1 MGVTSAAWIMSGL
14 SITVW
19 TQIRS
24 LTHVESIIYPPCLC
38 FVFFLLSSACKAAN
52 RWRED
57 GMWGR
62 CCDWP
67 GKGHAHH
74 VSPCGKSGYILTPWS
89 PGAQSTR
96 WGKLVLW
103 SWFSITWMGENF
115 SEWRSYVMQPTSV
128 LMQSDPNLC
137 TLKLW
142 KLWRVEDYLQKEPD
156 LMNVSFS
163 RLGSSHHRFLDS
175 EGAN

>member
-1 MGVTSAAWIMSGL
+1 MKKKGGGKCRALHVPGTQAGLWIQIFTFPHNCGVTNMKRQLWGLQSRGPGGGGGAAGGWMMGVTSAAWIMSGL

-24 LTHVESIIYPPCLC
+24 LTHVESINYPPCLC
-38 FVFFLLSSACKAAN
+38 FVIFSLLGSACKAAN

-74 VSPCGKSGYILTPWS
+74 VSPCGKSGYVLTP
-89 PGAQSTR
+89 
-96 WGKLVLW
+96 
-103 SWFSITWMGENF
+103 
-115 SEWRSYVMQPTSV
+115 
-128 LMQSDPNLC
+128 
-137 TLKLW
+137 
-142 KLWRVEDYLQKEPD
+142 
-156 LMNVSFS
+156 
-163 RLGSSHHRFLDS
+163 
-175 EGAN
+175 